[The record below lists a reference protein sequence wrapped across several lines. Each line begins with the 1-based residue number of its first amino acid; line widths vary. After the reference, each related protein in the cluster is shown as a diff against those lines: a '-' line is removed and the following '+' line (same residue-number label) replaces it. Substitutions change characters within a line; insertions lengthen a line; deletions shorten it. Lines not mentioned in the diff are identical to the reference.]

1 MEISETTR
9 SLAEHLVQAHLHEHT
24 FGSTHV
30 QQVRATIQTDCAN
43 EAALYIEVTLSE
55 PPERA
60 WPADDTQAI
69 RWRILET
76 LTSALPGLNFYTK
89 FRVGKPAHAGR

>member
-9 SLAEHLVQAHLHEHT
+9 SLAEHLAQTHVGEQT
-24 FGSTHV
+24 FGSTYV
-30 QQVRATIQTDCAN
+30 QHVRATIQTDCAD
-43 EAALYIEVTLSE
+43 EPALYIEVTLSE
-55 PPERA
+55 PPARA

-69 RWRILET
+69 RWRILKV

-89 FRVGKPAHAGR
+89 FRVGKPEHV